1 MLDNKLKKYDFLNFV
16 ASLLIIWRW
25 FAQSFGST
33 VITCSFRKNRCEVM
47 TTMIASKVFSLWQQV
62 LQDVY
67 LPIWSCRHN
76 NKNGWIDFPD
86 SMGVSSCSIDIDR
99 YVKGC
104 FSQLKDVFRDFSH
117 SMYYILFNCC
127 WLLCQRVFFPN
138 QRMFFSGWRKWGWGV
153 KQGTTRMMG
162 KRSD

>member
-1 MLDNKLKKYDFLNFV
+1 MHHC
-16 ASLLIIWRW
+16 LIIWRW

-33 VITCSFRKNRCEVM
+33 VITCSFRKNRCQVM
-47 TTMIASKVFSLWQQV
+47 TTMIASKVFCLWQQV

-76 NKNGWIDFPD
+76 NKDGWMDFPY
-86 SMGVSSCSIDIDR
+86 SMDVSSCPIDIDR

-104 FSQLKDVFRDFSH
+104 FSQLKDVFSGFF
-117 SMYYILFNCC
+117 IFNVLYSVQ
-127 WLLCQRVFFPN
+127 LLLTVMSKGVFPN
-138 QRMFFSGWRKWGWGV
+138 QRVFFSGWRKRRWGV

-162 KRSD
+162 KRWD

>member
-1 MLDNKLKKYDFLNFV
+1 MHHC
-16 ASLLIIWRW
+16 LIIWRW

-76 NKNGWIDFPD
+76 NKDGWMDFPY
-86 SMGVSSCSIDIDR
+86 SMDVSSCPIDIDR

-104 FSQLKDVFRDFSH
+104 FSQLKDVFSGFF
-117 SMYYILFNCC
+117 IFNVLYSVQ
-127 WLLCQRVFFPN
+127 LLLTVMSKGVFPN
-138 QRMFFSGWRKWGWGV
+138 QRVFFSGWRKWGWGV
-153 KQGTTRMMG
+153 
-162 KRSD
+162 